1 MEDMEDVWYPRI
13 YVGNSIKIQSLVSSG
28 ADKSIMNMVWY
39 HSPTNMLRYSVIFVT
54 DVSCKLNF
62 QTFPFDYHECNLIL
76 KNWLG
81 SSYRVLLKSSRIYA
95 MDQEGKEIGGKTF
108 NLSSNDKLNYM
119 VNGHSKLKYYYQVFC
134 KKL

>member
-1 MEDMEDVWYPRI
+1 MEDMLDIWYPRI
-13 YVGNSIKIQSLVSSG
+13 YVGNSLKIQSLVS
-28 ADKSIMNMVWY
+28 DTDTSIMNSLWFY
-39 HSPTNMLRYSVIFVT
+39 SPTNTLRYSVIFVT

-119 VNGHSKLKYYYQVFC
+119 VHGHSKLNYYYQVFC
-134 KKL
+134 EKL